1 MLILSFAE
9 KLHTRVC
16 AALIQYMMVQWSICS
31 LYIHIDTYF
40 LEGKHVVAAGVVCHW
55 FVTHTRACALSFSL
69 THECA
74 LFFLSLSLSL
84 SLSLTQTHTVIDA
97 CRRQSASV
105 RSSKQLISPVP
116 SPASSQYMRWFMDP
130 DSVIFTHKR
139 YVSILS
145 VTVKSRSQR
154 NKSELCVFRRTLNA
168 PTCLYNGEW
177 PLVEALINTHLSSL
191 YSGCFHVNSPT
202 SLPRH
207 YNIRGCPTLRN
218 NAPIPPWA
226 VGKHTTAVRSRTAAP
241 ECGAAG
247 EEIRE
252 RRFSQCRSPA
262 PLETS
267 PLRLLPSFHKVIVGG
282 KDGVRLHTG
291 RRHYLAHTDAPY
303 RLDAL

>member
-1 MLILSFAE
+1 MCALFLS
-9 KLHTRVC
+9 HTRVRSF
-16 AALIQYMMVQWSICS
+16 LS
-31 LYIHIDTYF
+31 LS
-40 LEGKHVVAAGVVCHW
+40 
-55 FVTHTRACALSFSL
+55 LSLSL
-69 THECA
+69 SH
-74 LFFLSLSLSL
+74 SLSLSL

-207 YNIRGCPTLRN
+207 YNIRGCPTLKN

-247 EEIRE
+247 GGDTRT
-252 RRFSQCRSPA
+252 
-262 PLETS
+262 PLLS
-267 PLRLLPSFHKVIVGG
+267 VPFLRLHSRRALYASC
-282 KDGVRLHTG
+282 LHFTK
-291 RRHYLAHTDAPY
+291 L
-303 RLDAL
+303 